1 MPATIF
7 QIEDGE
13 LAFSLVD
20 TADAGYADTWQAPN
34 GSTLLDGG
42 DRRLR
47 RRRRDVVA
55 VR

>member
-7 QIEDGE
+7 QIEDGK
-13 LAFSLVD
+13 LAFSVVD

-34 GSTLLDGG
+34 GSTLLRW
-42 DRRLR
+42 RRSPTTTQTLR
-47 RRRRDVVA
+47 RGA